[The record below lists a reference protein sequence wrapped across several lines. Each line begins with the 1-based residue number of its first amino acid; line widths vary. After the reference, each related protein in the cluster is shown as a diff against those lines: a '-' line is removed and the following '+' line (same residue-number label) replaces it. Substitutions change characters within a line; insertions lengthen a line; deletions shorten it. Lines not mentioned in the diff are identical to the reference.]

1 MTAKRCSLIFESN
14 LSLRSVSGFQPRLF
28 SLQSFIYWLVLGIVL
43 FAVLYPA
50 GVIIFTSF
58 ETPGEKLVSGFGLQ
72 GWKIAFSDPA
82 IISAIW
88 NTLTVTFA
96 RQAIALPIAILL
108 AWIIARTDVPCAI
121 TLEFLFWLGYF
132 LPPLPVTMG
141 WILLLDPDYGLLNQW
156 LIHLPWVSKA
166 PVNIYSFWGI
176 VWAHLTTST
185 IAVEVMLLTPAFRNM
200 DATLEEASLVS
211 GAGVI
216 RTLRKIVV
224 PLMTPIVGVVLLLGI
239 VHSLQAFELELI
251 LGFPFRFYVF
261 STQIYSLL
269 NQQPPQFAA
278 ATALGSTIL
287 FLMVPLVVLQ
297 RQGVARRS
305 FATVGGRYKGHKQS
319 LGKWRW
325 PMVGFLVTVA
335 SVITVIPLLFLTL
348 ASFMARFGYFNVPQ
362 PWTAL
367 HWSRVIEDSVF
378 LQSLKNT
385 LVLASATALVSV
397 VLFTLI
403 AYIIIRTRFVGR
415 AALDMVSWLPSTL
428 PGIIL
433 GLGLLSVFLGTPFL
447 RPLYGSMFLLIIAT
461 VISSMTLGVQV
472 IKSALAQLALELE
485 EAAKVAGGSSWNS
498 FRDII
503 LPIITPSL
511 LLVGTLS
518 FIAAA
523 RNVSTVALI
532 ATSHT
537 RPLSLL
543 QLDFLVESR
552 YESAAVVGIIV
563 VALTTGV
570 ALISRLLGLRTG
582 LER

>member
-1 MTAKRCSLIFESN
+1 M
-14 LSLRSVSGFQPRLF
+14 
-28 SLQSFIYWLVLGIVL
+28 

-50 GVIIFTSF
+50 GVIMFTSF
-58 ETPGEKLVSGFGLQ
+58 EMPGAKVASGFGLQ

-88 NTLTVTFA
+88 NTVTVTFA

-108 AWIIARTDVPCAI
+108 AWVIARTDVPCSS

-141 WILLLDPDYGLLNQW
+141 WILLLDPDYGLFNQW
-156 LIHLPWVSKA
+156 LTHLPWVSR
-166 PVNIYSFWGI
+166 PPLNIYSFWGI

-185 IAVEVMLLTPAFRNM
+185 VAVEVMLLTPAFRNM

-216 RTLRKIVV
+216 RTLGKIVV

-239 VHSLQAFELELI
+239 VYSLQAFELELI

-261 STQIYSLL
+261 STQIYWLL

-287 FLMVPLVVLQ
+287 FLMVPLVILQ
-297 RQGVARRS
+297 RQGVAQRS

-325 PMVGFLVTVA
+325 PVFVFLITVA
-335 SVITVIPLLFLTL
+335 LVITFIPFLFLTL
-348 ASFMARFGYFNVPQ
+348 ASFMARFGYFNVPK

-385 LVLASATALVSV
+385 LVLAGATALVSV
-397 VLFTLI
+397 ILFTLI

-447 RPLYGSMFLLIIAT
+447 RPLYGSMFLLISAT

-472 IKSALAQLALELE
+472 IKSALTQLAVELE
-485 EAAKVAGGSSWNS
+485 EAAKVAGGSGWSS

-552 YESAAVVGIIV
+552 YESAAVIGIIV

-582 LER
+582 IER

>member
-1 MTAKRCSLIFESN
+1 M
-14 LSLRSVSGFQPRLF
+14 SGFQPRPF
-28 SLQSFIYWLVLGIVL
+28 SLQSFIYWLVLGSVL

-50 GVIIFTSF
+50 GVIIFSSF
-58 ETPGEKLVSGFGLQ
+58 ELPGEMASGLGLQ
-72 GWKIAFSDPA
+72 GWKIVFSDPA
-82 IISAIW
+82 ILSAIW
-88 NTLTVTFA
+88 NTLTVTLA
-96 RQAIALPIAILL
+96 RQAIALPVAVLL
-108 AWIIARTDVPCAI
+108 AWIIARTDVPCAK

-156 LIHLPWVSKA
+156 LIHLPWVTKA
-166 PVNIYSFWGI
+166 PLNIYSFWGI

-216 RTLRKIVV
+216 RTLRKIIV

-239 VHSLQAFELELI
+239 VHSLQAFELELV

-261 STQIYSLL
+261 STQIYWLL

-278 ATALGSTIL
+278 ATALGSAIL
-287 FLMVPLVVLQ
+287 FLMVPLVVFY
-297 RQGVARRS
+297 RRGIARRS
-305 FATVGGRYKGHKQS
+305 FATVGGRYKGHKRS

-325 PMVGFLVTVA
+325 PVFASLLAVA
-335 SVITVIPLLFLTL
+335 SVITIIPLLFLTL
-348 ASFMARFGYFNVPQ
+348 ASFMARFGYFNVPK
-362 PWTAL
+362 PWTVV

-385 LVLASATALVSV
+385 LVLAGATALASV

-447 RPLYGSMFLLIIAT
+447 RPLYGSMFLLVTAT

-472 IKSALAQLALELE
+472 IKSALTQLAVELE
-485 EAAKVAGGSSWNS
+485 EAAKVAGGSGWNS
-498 FRDII
+498 FYDIV
-503 LPIITPSL
+503 LPIIAPNL

-523 RNVSTVALI
+523 RSVSTVALI

-552 YESAAVVGIIV
+552 YESAAVIGIIV
-563 VALTTGV
+563 VAMTTGV
-570 ALISRLLGLRTG
+570 ALASRLLGLRTG
-582 LER
+582 MER

>member
-1 MTAKRCSLIFESN
+1 M
-14 LSLRSVSGFQPRLF
+14 F
-28 SLQSFIYWLVLGIVL
+28 S
-43 FAVLYPA
+43 VLYPA
-50 GVIIFTSF
+50 GVIVFTSF
-58 ETPGEKLVSGFGLQ
+58 EMPGAKVASGLGLQ

-88 NTLTVTFA
+88 NTVTVTFA

-108 AWIIARTDVPCAI
+108 AWVIARTDVPCSS

-141 WILLLDPDYGLLNQW
+141 WILLLDPDYGLFNQW
-156 LIHLPWVSKA
+156 LTHLPWISR
-166 PVNIYSFWGI
+166 PPLNIYSFWGI

-185 IAVEVMLLTPAFRNM
+185 VAVEVMLLTPAFRNM

-261 STQIYSLL
+261 STQIYWLL

-287 FLMVPLVVLQ
+287 FLMVPLVILQ
-297 RQGVARRS
+297 GQGVAQRS

-325 PMVGFLVTVA
+325 PVFVFLITVA
-335 SVITVIPLLFLTL
+335 LVITFIPFLFLTL
-348 ASFMARFGYFNVPQ
+348 ASFMARFGYFNVPK

-385 LVLASATALVSV
+385 LVLAGATALVSV
-397 VLFTLI
+397 IFFTLI

-415 AALDMVSWLPSTL
+415 AALDMVSWLPATL

-433 GLGLLSVFLGTPFL
+433 GLGLLSVFLGTPLL
-447 RPLYGSMFLLIIAT
+447 RPFYGSMFLLIIAT

-472 IKSALAQLALELE
+472 IKSALTQLAVELE
-485 EAAKVAGGSSWNS
+485 EAAKVAGGSGWSS

-552 YESAAVVGIIV
+552 YESAAVIGIIV

-582 LER
+582 IER

>member
-1 MTAKRCSLIFESN
+1 
-14 LSLRSVSGFQPRLF
+14 VSAIQPRSF
-28 SLQSFIYWLVLGIVL
+28 SVQGFVYWLVLAIVL

-50 GVIIFTSF
+50 GVIILTSF
-58 ETPGEKLVSGFGLQ
+58 ETPGERLVAGFGLQ
-72 GWKIAFSDPA
+72 AWKIAFADPA

-88 NTLTVTFA
+88 NTLTITMA

-108 AWIIARTDVPCAI
+108 AWVIARTDIPGAT

-141 WILLLDPDYGLLNQW
+141 WILVLDPDYGVLNQW
-156 LIHLPWVSKA
+156 LRQLPFVTK
-166 PVNIYSFWGI
+166 PPFNIYSFWGI

-211 GAGVI
+211 GAGFV
-216 RTLRKIVV
+216 RTIGKIIV
-224 PLMTPIVGVVLLLGI
+224 PLMTPIVGVVMLLGI
-239 VHSLQAFELELI
+239 VHSLQAFELELV

-261 STQIYSLL
+261 STQIHWLL
-269 NQQPPQFAA
+269 NQQPPQFGA

-287 FLMVPLVVLQ
+287 FLMVPLIALQ
-297 RQGVARRS
+297 NSRVARRS

-325 PMVGFLVTVA
+325 PIFLFLLAVA
-335 SVITVIPLLFLTL
+335 LLITVIPLLFLSL
-348 ASFMARFGYFNVPQ
+348 ASFMARFGYFNVPK

-378 LQSLKNT
+378 LESLKNT
-385 LVLASATALVSV
+385 LLLAGATALVSV

-403 AYIIIRTRFVGR
+403 AYIVIRTNFAGR
-415 AALDMVSWLPSTL
+415 AALDLVSWLPSTL

-447 RPLYGSMFLLIIAT
+447 RPLYGSMFLLIVAT

-472 IKSALAQLALELE
+472 IKGALTQLAVELE

-498 FRDII
+498 FRDIV
-503 LPIITPSL
+503 LPLITPSL

-532 ATSHT
+532 STSHT

-582 LER
+582 IER

>member
-1 MTAKRCSLIFESN
+1 M
-14 LSLRSVSGFQPRLF
+14 F
-28 SLQSFIYWLVLGIVL
+28 S
-43 FAVLYPA
+43 VLYPA
-50 GVIIFTSF
+50 GVIVFTSF
-58 ETPGEKLVSGFGLQ
+58 EMPGAKVASGLGLQ

-88 NTLTVTFA
+88 NTVTVTFA

-108 AWIIARTDVPCAI
+108 AWVIARTDVPCSS

-141 WILLLDPDYGLLNQW
+141 WILLLDPDYGLFNQW
-156 LIHLPWVSKA
+156 LTHLPWISR
-166 PVNIYSFWGI
+166 PPLNIYSFWGI

-185 IAVEVMLLTPAFRNM
+185 VAVEVMLLTPAFRNM

-261 STQIYSLL
+261 STQIYWLL

-287 FLMVPLVVLQ
+287 FLMVPLVILQ
-297 RQGVARRS
+297 GQGVAQRS
-305 FATVGGRYKGHKQS
+305 FATVGGRYKGHKQR

-325 PMVGFLVTVA
+325 PVFVFLITVA
-335 SVITVIPLLFLTL
+335 LVITFIPFLFLTL
-348 ASFMARFGYFNVPQ
+348 ASFMARFGYFNVPK

-385 LVLASATALVSV
+385 LVLAGATALVSV
-397 VLFTLI
+397 ILFTLI

-433 GLGLLSVFLGTPFL
+433 GLGLLSVFLGTPLL
-447 RPLYGSMFLLIIAT
+447 RPFYGSMFLLIIAT

-472 IKSALAQLALELE
+472 IKSALTQLAVELE
-485 EAAKVAGGSSWNS
+485 EAAKVAGGSGWSS

-532 ATSHT
+532 STSHT

-552 YESAAVVGIIV
+552 YESAAVIGIIV

-582 LER
+582 IER

>member
-1 MTAKRCSLIFESN
+1 M
-14 LSLRSVSGFQPRLF
+14 
-28 SLQSFIYWLVLGIVL
+28 

-50 GVIIFTSF
+50 GVIVFTSF
-58 ETPGEKLVSGFGLQ
+58 EMPGAKVASGLGLQ

-88 NTLTVTFA
+88 NTVTVTFA

-108 AWIIARTDVPCAI
+108 AWVIARTDVPCSS

-141 WILLLDPDYGLLNQW
+141 WILLLDPDYGLFNQW
-156 LIHLPWVSKA
+156 LTHLPWISR
-166 PVNIYSFWGI
+166 PPLNIYSFWGI

-185 IAVEVMLLTPAFRNM
+185 VAVEVMLLTPAFRNM

-261 STQIYSLL
+261 STQIYWLL

-287 FLMVPLVVLQ
+287 FLMVPLVILQ
-297 RQGVARRS
+297 GQGVAQRS
-305 FATVGGRYKGHKQS
+305 FATVGGRYKGHKQR

-325 PMVGFLVTVA
+325 PVFVFLITVA
-335 SVITVIPLLFLTL
+335 LVITFIPFLFLTL
-348 ASFMARFGYFNVPQ
+348 ASFMARFGYFNVPK

-385 LVLASATALVSV
+385 LVLAGATALVSV
-397 VLFTLI
+397 ILFTLI

-415 AALDMVSWLPSTL
+415 AALDMVSWLPATL

-433 GLGLLSVFLGTPFL
+433 GLGLLSVFLGTPLL
-447 RPLYGSMFLLIIAT
+447 RPFYGSMFLLIIAT

-472 IKSALAQLALELE
+472 IKSALTQLAVELE
-485 EAAKVAGGSSWNS
+485 EAAKVAGGSGWSS

-552 YESAAVVGIIV
+552 YESAAVIGIIV

-582 LER
+582 IER

>member
-1 MTAKRCSLIFESN
+1 
-14 LSLRSVSGFQPRLF
+14 
-28 SLQSFIYWLVLGIVL
+28 
-43 FAVLYPA
+43 
-50 GVIIFTSF
+50 
-58 ETPGEKLVSGFGLQ
+58 
-72 GWKIAFSDPA
+72 
-82 IISAIW
+82 
-88 NTLTVTFA
+88 
-96 RQAIALPIAILL
+96 
-108 AWIIARTDVPCAI
+108 
-121 TLEFLFWLGYF
+121 
-132 LPPLPVTMG
+132 
-141 WILLLDPDYGLLNQW
+141 
-156 LIHLPWVSKA
+156 
-166 PVNIYSFWGI
+166 
-176 VWAHLTTST
+176 
-185 IAVEVMLLTPAFRNM
+185 
-200 DATLEEASLVS
+200 
-211 GAGVI
+211 
-216 RTLRKIVV
+216 
-224 PLMTPIVGVVLLLGI
+224 VGVVLLLGI

-305 FATVGGRYKGHKQS
+305 FATVGGRYKGHKQR

-325 PMVGFLVTVA
+325 PMFGLLVTVA

-362 PWTAL
+362 PWTTL

-472 IKSALAQLALELE
+472 IKSVLTQLAVELE

>member
-1 MTAKRCSLIFESN
+1 
-14 LSLRSVSGFQPRLF
+14 VSGFQLRLF
-28 SLQSFIYWLVLGIVL
+28 NLQSFICWSVLGIVM
-43 FAVLYPA
+43 FSVLYPA
-50 GVIIFTSF
+50 GVIVFTSF
-58 ETPGEKLVSGFGLQ
+58 EMPGAKVASGLGLQ

-88 NTLTVTFA
+88 NTVTVTFA

-108 AWIIARTDVPCAI
+108 AWVIARTDVPCSS

-141 WILLLDPDYGLLNQW
+141 WILLLDPDYGLFNQW
-156 LIHLPWVSKA
+156 LTHLPWISR
-166 PVNIYSFWGI
+166 PPLNIYSFWGI

-185 IAVEVMLLTPAFRNM
+185 VAVEVMLLTPAFRNM

-261 STQIYSLL
+261 STQIYWLL

-287 FLMVPLVVLQ
+287 FLMVPLVILQ
-297 RQGVARRS
+297 RQGVAQRS
-305 FATVGGRYKGHKQS
+305 FATVGGRYKGHKQR

-325 PMVGFLVTVA
+325 PVFVFLITVA
-335 SVITVIPLLFLTL
+335 LVITFIPFLFLTL
-348 ASFMARFGYFNVPQ
+348 ASFMARFGYFNVPK

-385 LVLASATALVSV
+385 LVLAGATALVSV
-397 VLFTLI
+397 IFFTLI

-433 GLGLLSVFLGTPFL
+433 GLGLLSVFLGTPLL
-447 RPLYGSMFLLIIAT
+447 RPFYGSMFLLIIAT

-472 IKSALAQLALELE
+472 IKSALTQLAVELE
-485 EAAKVAGGSSWNS
+485 EAAKVAGGSGWSS

-552 YESAAVVGIIV
+552 YESAAVIGIIV

-582 LER
+582 IER

>member
-1 MTAKRCSLIFESN
+1 VPAIQT
-14 LSLRSVSGFQPRLF
+14 RSF
-28 SLQSFIYWLVLGIVL
+28 SLQGFLCWLVLGLVL
-43 FAVLYPA
+43 LAVVYPA
-50 GVIIFTSF
+50 GVIILSSF
-58 ETPGEKLVSGFGLQ
+58 ETPGEKFLSGFALRAWQ
-72 GWKIAFSDPA
+72 LAFSDPA
-82 IISAIW
+82 IIAAIW
-88 NTLTVTFA
+88 NTLTITLA

-108 AWIIARTDVPCAI
+108 AWVIARTDIPGAT
-121 TLEFLFWLGYF
+121 TLEFLIWLGYF

-141 WILLLDPDYGLLNQW
+141 WILLLDPDYGVLNQG
-156 LIHLPWVSKA
+156 LTHLPFISEA
-166 PVNIYSFWGI
+166 PFNIYSFWGI

-211 GAGVI
+211 GAGVL
-216 RTLRKIVV
+216 RTIRKIVV

-251 LGFPFRFYVF
+251 LGFPIRFYVF
-261 STQIYSLL
+261 STQIYWLL
-269 NQQPPQFAA
+269 HQQPPQFAA
-278 ATALGSTIL
+278 ATALSSTIL
-287 FLMVPLVVLQ
+287 FLMVPLIALQ
-297 RQGVARRS
+297 RQGVAGRS
-305 FATVGGRYKGHKQS
+305 FATVGGRYKDHGQS

-325 PMVGFLVTVA
+325 PIFVIFLAVA
-335 SVITVIPLLFLTL
+335 LVITVIPLLFLTF
-348 ASFMARFGYFNVPQ
+348 ASFMARFGYFNVPK

-378 LQSLKNT
+378 LESLKNT
-385 LVLASATALVSV
+385 LVLAGTTALASV

-403 AYIIIRTRFVGR
+403 AYIVTRTNFVGR
-415 AALDMVSWLPSTL
+415 TVLDMVSWLPSTL

-447 RPLYGSMFLLIIAT
+447 RPLYGSMILLVIAT

-472 IKSALAQLALELE
+472 IKGALTQLAVELE
-485 EAAKVAGGSSWNS
+485 EAAKVAGGSEWNS
-498 FRDII
+498 FRDIV
-503 LPIITPSL
+503 LPIILPSL

-532 ATSHT
+532 ATSRT

-552 YESAAVVGIIV
+552 YESAAVIGIIV
-563 VALTTGV
+563 VALTAGV
-570 ALISRLLGLRTG
+570 ALTSRLLGLRTG
-582 LER
+582 MES

>member
-1 MTAKRCSLIFESN
+1 M
-14 LSLRSVSGFQPRLF
+14 
-28 SLQSFIYWLVLGIVL
+28 

-50 GVIIFTSF
+50 GVIVFTSF
-58 ETPGEKLVSGFGLQ
+58 EMPGAKAASGFGLQ

-88 NTLTVTFA
+88 NTVTVTFA

-108 AWIIARTDVPCAI
+108 AWVIARTDVPCSS

-141 WILLLDPDYGLLNQW
+141 WILLLDPDYGLFNQW
-156 LIHLPWVSKA
+156 LTHLPWISR
-166 PVNIYSFWGI
+166 PPLNIYSFWGI

-185 IAVEVMLLTPAFRNM
+185 VAVEVMLLTPAFRNM

-216 RTLRKIVV
+216 RTLGKIVV

-239 VHSLQAFELELI
+239 VYSLQAFELELI

-261 STQIYSLL
+261 STQIYWLL

-287 FLMVPLVVLQ
+287 FLMVPLVILQ
-297 RQGVARRS
+297 RQGVAQRS

-325 PMVGFLVTVA
+325 LVFVFLITVA
-335 SVITVIPLLFLTL
+335 LVITFIPFLFLTL
-348 ASFMARFGYFNVPQ
+348 ASFMARFGYFNVPK

-385 LVLASATALVSV
+385 LVLAGATALVSV
-397 VLFTLI
+397 ILFTLI

-415 AALDMVSWLPSTL
+415 VALDMVSWLPSTL

-433 GLGLLSVFLGTPFL
+433 GLGLLSVFLGAPFL

-472 IKSALAQLALELE
+472 IKSALTQLAVELE
-485 EAAKVAGGSSWNS
+485 EAAKVAGGSGWSS

-543 QLDFLVESR
+543 QLDFLVEAR
-552 YESAAVVGIIV
+552 YESAAVIGIIV

-582 LER
+582 IER

>member
-1 MTAKRCSLIFESN
+1 M
-14 LSLRSVSGFQPRLF
+14 SGFQPRPF
-28 SLQSFIYWLVLGIVL
+28 SLQSFIYWLVLGSVL

-50 GVIIFTSF
+50 GVIIFSSF
-58 ETPGEKLVSGFGLQ
+58 ELPGEMASGLGLQ
-72 GWKIAFSDPA
+72 CWKIVFSDPA
-82 IISAIW
+82 ILSAIW
-88 NTLTVTFA
+88 NTLTVTLA
-96 RQAIALPIAILL
+96 RQAIALPVAVLL
-108 AWIIARTDVPCAI
+108 AWIIARTDVPCAK

-156 LIHLPWVSKA
+156 LIHLPWVTKA
-166 PVNIYSFWGI
+166 PLNIYSFWGI

-216 RTLRKIVV
+216 RTLRKIIV

-239 VHSLQAFELELI
+239 VYSLQAFELELV

-261 STQIYSLL
+261 STQIYWLL

-278 ATALGSTIL
+278 ATALGSAIL
-287 FLMVPLVVLQ
+287 FLMVPLVVFY
-297 RQGVARRS
+297 RRGIARRS
-305 FATVGGRYKGHKQS
+305 FATVGGRYKGHKRS

-325 PMVGFLVTVA
+325 PVFASLLAVA
-335 SVITVIPLLFLTL
+335 SVITIIPLLFLTL
-348 ASFMARFGYFNVPQ
+348 ASFMARFGYFNVPK
-362 PWTAL
+362 PWTVV

-385 LVLASATALVSV
+385 LVLAGATALASV

-447 RPLYGSMFLLIIAT
+447 RPLYGSMFLLVTAT

-472 IKSALAQLALELE
+472 IKSALTQLAVELE
-485 EAAKVAGGSSWNS
+485 EAAKVAGGSGWNS
-498 FRDII
+498 FYDIV
-503 LPIITPSL
+503 LPIIAPNL

-523 RNVSTVALI
+523 RSVSTVALI

-552 YESAAVVGIIV
+552 YESAAVIGIIV
-563 VALTTGV
+563 VAMTTGV
-570 ALISRLLGLRTG
+570 ALASRLLGLRTG
-582 LER
+582 MER

>member
-1 MTAKRCSLIFESN
+1 
-14 LSLRSVSGFQPRLF
+14 VSGFQPRPF
-28 SLQSFIYWLVLGIVL
+28 SLSFIYWLVLGIVL

-50 GVIIFTSF
+50 GVIIFSSF
-58 ETPGEKLVSGFGLQ
+58 EVPGKMASGLGLQ
-72 GWKIAFSDPA
+72 GWKIVFSDPA
-82 IISAIW
+82 ILSAIW
-88 NTLTVTFA
+88 NTLTVTLA
-96 RQAIALPIAILL
+96 RQAIALPVAVLL
-108 AWIIARTDVPCAI
+108 AWIIARTDVPCAK

-156 LIHLPWVSKA
+156 LIHLPWVTKA
-166 PVNIYSFWGI
+166 PLNIYSFWGI

-216 RTLRKIVV
+216 RTLRKIIV

-239 VHSLQAFELELI
+239 VHSLQAFELELV

-261 STQIYSLL
+261 STQIYWLL

-278 ATALGSTIL
+278 ATALGSAIL
-287 FLMVPLVVLQ
+287 FLMVPLVVFY
-297 RQGVARRS
+297 RRGIARRS
-305 FATVGGRYKGHKQS
+305 FATVGGRYKGHKRS

-325 PMVGFLVTVA
+325 PVFASLLAVA
-335 SVITVIPLLFLTL
+335 SVITIIPLLFLTL
-348 ASFMARFGYFNVPQ
+348 ASFMARFGYFNVPK
-362 PWTAL
+362 PWTVV

-385 LVLASATALVSV
+385 LVLAGATALASV

-447 RPLYGSMFLLIIAT
+447 RPLYGSMFLLVTAT

-472 IKSALAQLALELE
+472 IKSALTQLAVELE
-485 EAAKVAGGSSWNS
+485 EAAKVAGGSGWNS
-498 FRDII
+498 FYDIV
-503 LPIITPSL
+503 LPIITPNL

-523 RNVSTVALI
+523 RSVSTVALI

-552 YESAAVVGIIV
+552 YESAAVIGIIV
-563 VALTTGV
+563 VAMTTGV
-570 ALISRLLGLRTG
+570 ALASRLLGLRTG
-582 LER
+582 IER

>member
-1 MTAKRCSLIFESN
+1 
-14 LSLRSVSGFQPRLF
+14 VSGFQLRLF
-28 SLQSFIYWLVLGIVL
+28 NLQSFICWSVLGIVM
-43 FAVLYPA
+43 FSVLYPA
-50 GVIIFTSF
+50 GVIVFTSF
-58 ETPGEKLVSGFGLQ
+58 EMPGAKVASGLGLQ

-88 NTLTVTFA
+88 NTVTVTFA

-108 AWIIARTDVPCAI
+108 AWVIARTDVPCSS

-141 WILLLDPDYGLLNQW
+141 WILLLDPDYGLFNQW
-156 LIHLPWVSKA
+156 LTHLPWISR
-166 PVNIYSFWGI
+166 PPLNIYSFWGI

-185 IAVEVMLLTPAFRNM
+185 VAVEVMLLTPAFRNM

-261 STQIYSLL
+261 STQIYWLL

-287 FLMVPLVVLQ
+287 FLMVPLVILQ
-297 RQGVARRS
+297 GQGVAQRS
-305 FATVGGRYKGHKQS
+305 FATVGGRYKGHKQR

-325 PMVGFLVTVA
+325 PVFVFLITVA
-335 SVITVIPLLFLTL
+335 LVITFIPFLFLTL
-348 ASFMARFGYFNVPQ
+348 ASFMARFGYFNVPK

-385 LVLASATALVSV
+385 LVLAGATALVSV
-397 VLFTLI
+397 IFFTLI

-415 AALDMVSWLPSTL
+415 AALDMVSWLPATL

-433 GLGLLSVFLGTPFL
+433 GLGLLSVFLGTPLL
-447 RPLYGSMFLLIIAT
+447 RPFYGSMFLLIIAT

-472 IKSALAQLALELE
+472 IKSALTQLAVELE
-485 EAAKVAGGSSWNS
+485 EAAKVAGGSGWSS

-532 ATSHT
+532 STSHT

-552 YESAAVVGIIV
+552 YESAAVIGIIV

-582 LER
+582 IER

>member
-1 MTAKRCSLIFESN
+1 MSA
-14 LSLRSVSGFQPRLF
+14 FQPRIF

-50 GVIIFTSF
+50 GVIILSSF
-58 ETPGEKLVSGFGLQ
+58 ETPGEKLASGFGLQ
-72 GWKIAFSDPA
+72 AWKIAFSDPA

-88 NTLTVTFA
+88 NTLTITLA
-96 RQAIALPIAILL
+96 RQAIALPIAIVL
-108 AWIIARTDVPCAI
+108 AWIIARTDVPGAT

-132 LPPLPVTMG
+132 LPPLPITMG
-141 WILLLDPDYGLLNQW
+141 WILLLEPDYGVLNQW
-156 LIHLPWVSKA
+156 LAHLPFVHKA
-166 PVNIYSFWGI
+166 PFNIYSFWGI

-185 IAVEVMLLTPAFRNM
+185 IAVEVMLFTPAFRNM

-211 GAGVI
+211 GAGII

-239 VHSLQAFELELI
+239 VHSLQAFELELV

-261 STQIYSLL
+261 STQIHWLL
-269 NQQPPQFAA
+269 HQQPPQFAA
-278 ATALGSTIL
+278 AAALGSTIL
-287 FLMVPLVVLQ
+287 FLMAPLVLLQ
-297 RQGVARRS
+297 RRGVARRS
-305 FATVGGRYKGHKQS
+305 FVTVGGRYKGHRQS
-319 LGKWRW
+319 LEKWRW
-325 PMVGFLVTVA
+325 PVFVFLLTVA
-335 SVITVIPLLFLTL
+335 LLITVIPLSFLTL
-348 ASFMARFGYFNVPQ
+348 ASFMARFGYFNVPK

-367 HWSRVIEDSVF
+367 HWSRVIDDSVF
-378 LQSLKNT
+378 LESLKNT
-385 LVLASATALVSV
+385 LVLAGATALVSV

-415 AALDMVSWLPSTL
+415 AALDIVSWLPSTL

-433 GLGLLSVFLGTPFL
+433 GLGLLSLFLGTPFL

-472 IKSALAQLALELE
+472 IKVALTQLAVELE
-485 EAAKVAGGSSWNS
+485 EAAKVAGGSGWNS
-498 FRDII
+498 FRDIV

-511 LLVGTLS
+511 LLVGALS

-532 ATSHT
+532 STSRT

-543 QLDFLVESR
+543 QLDFLVDSR
-552 YESAAVVGIIV
+552 HESAAVVGIII

-570 ALISRLLGLRTG
+570 ALLSRLLGLRTG
-582 LER
+582 IER

>member
-1 MTAKRCSLIFESN
+1 
-14 LSLRSVSGFQPRLF
+14 VSGFQPRPF

-50 GVIIFTSF
+50 GVIIFSSF
-58 ETPGEKLVSGFGLQ
+58 EVPGKMASGLGLQ
-72 GWKIAFSDPA
+72 GWKIVFSDPA
-82 IISAIW
+82 ILSAIW
-88 NTLTVTFA
+88 NTLTVTLA
-96 RQAIALPIAILL
+96 RQAIALPVAVLL
-108 AWIIARTDVPCAI
+108 AWIIARTDVPCAK

-156 LIHLPWVSKA
+156 LIHLPWVTKA
-166 PVNIYSFWGI
+166 PLNIYSFWGI

-216 RTLRKIVV
+216 RTLRKIIV

-239 VHSLQAFELELI
+239 VHSLQAFELELV

-261 STQIYSLL
+261 STQIYWLL

-278 ATALGSTIL
+278 ATALGSAIL
-287 FLMVPLVVLQ
+287 FLMVPLVVFY
-297 RQGVARRS
+297 RRGIARRS
-305 FATVGGRYKGHKQS
+305 FATVGGRYKGHKRS

-325 PMVGFLVTVA
+325 PVFASLLAVA
-335 SVITVIPLLFLTL
+335 SVITIIPLLFLTL
-348 ASFMARFGYFNVPQ
+348 ASFMARFGYFNVPK
-362 PWTAL
+362 PWTVV

-385 LVLASATALVSV
+385 LVLAGATALASV

-447 RPLYGSMFLLIIAT
+447 RPLYGSMFLLVTAT

-472 IKSALAQLALELE
+472 IKSALTQLAVELE
-485 EAAKVAGGSSWNS
+485 EAAKVAGGSGWNS
-498 FRDII
+498 FYDIV
-503 LPIITPSL
+503 LPIITPNL

-523 RNVSTVALI
+523 RSVSTVALI

-552 YESAAVVGIIV
+552 YESAAVIGIIV
-563 VALTTGV
+563 VAMTTGV
-570 ALISRLLGLRTG
+570 ALASRLLGLRTG
-582 LER
+582 IER

>member
-1 MTAKRCSLIFESN
+1 MSAVHPRSFN
-14 LSLRSVSGFQPRLF
+14 LQTP
-28 SLQSFIYWLVLGIVL
+28 ICWLVLAIVL
-43 FAVLYPA
+43 FTVVYPA
-50 GVIIFTSF
+50 GMIIFNSF
-58 ETPGEKLVSGFGLQ
+58 EMPREKMAPVFGLQ
-72 GWKIAFSDPA
+72 AWQLAFSDPT
-82 IISAIW
+82 ILSAIW
-88 NTLTVTFA
+88 NTLTITLA
-96 RQAIALPIAILL
+96 RQSIALPIAILL
-108 AWIIARTDVPCAI
+108 AWVIARTDVPGTTI
-121 TLEFLFWLGYF
+121 LEFLIWLGYF

-156 LIHLPWVSKA
+156 LTHLPFVSKA
-166 PVNIYSFWGI
+166 PFNIYSFWGI

-216 RTLRKIVV
+216 QTIRRIVV
-224 PLMTPIVGVVLLLGI
+224 PMMTPIVSVVLLLGI

-261 STQIYSLL
+261 STLIHLL
-269 NQQPPQFAA
+269 LTQQPANFSA

-287 FLMVPLVVLQ
+287 FLMVPLIVLQ
-297 RQGVARRS
+297 RRSVTRRS
-305 FATVGGRYKGHKQS
+305 FATVSGRFKGHKQS
-319 LGKWRW
+319 LGKWRS
-325 PMVGFLVTVA
+325 PIFFVLLAMALL
-335 SVITVIPLLFLTL
+335 ITLIPLVFLTL
-348 ASFMARFGYFNVPQ
+348 ASFMARFGYFNVPK

-367 HWSRVIEDSVF
+367 HWSRVIDDSVF
-378 LQSLKNT
+378 VESLKNT
-385 LVLASATALVSV
+385 LVLAGATALLSV

-403 AYIIIRTRFVGR
+403 AYIVIRTNFVGR

-447 RPLYGSMFLLIIAT
+447 RPLYGSMLLLIIAT
-461 VISSMTLGVQV
+461 MISSMTLGVQV
-472 IKSALAQLALELE
+472 IKGALTQLAVELE
-485 EAAKVAGGSSWNS
+485 EAAKVAGGTGWNS
-498 FRDII
+498 FRDIV

-532 ATSHT
+532 STSHT

-552 YESAAVVGIIV
+552 YESAAVIGIIV
-563 VALTTGV
+563 VTLTAGV
-570 ALISRLLGLRTG
+570 ALISRLLGLG
-582 LER
+582 AGVER

>member
-1 MTAKRCSLIFESN
+1 M
-14 LSLRSVSGFQPRLF
+14 F
-28 SLQSFIYWLVLGIVL
+28 S
-43 FAVLYPA
+43 VLYPA
-50 GVIIFTSF
+50 GVIVFTSF
-58 ETPGEKLVSGFGLQ
+58 EMPGAKVASGLGLQ

-88 NTLTVTFA
+88 NTVTVTFA

-108 AWIIARTDVPCAI
+108 AWVIARTDVPCSS

-141 WILLLDPDYGLLNQW
+141 WILLLDPDYGLFNQW
-156 LIHLPWVSKA
+156 LTHLPWISR
-166 PVNIYSFWGI
+166 PPLNIYSFWGI

-185 IAVEVMLLTPAFRNM
+185 VAVEVMLLTPAFRNM

-216 RTLRKIVV
+216 RTLGKIVV

-261 STQIYSLL
+261 STQIYWLL

-287 FLMVPLVVLQ
+287 FLMVPLVILQ
-297 RQGVARRS
+297 GQGVAQRS
-305 FATVGGRYKGHKQS
+305 FATVGGRYKGHKQR

-325 PMVGFLVTVA
+325 PVFVFLITVA
-335 SVITVIPLLFLTL
+335 LVITFIPFLFLTL
-348 ASFMARFGYFNVPQ
+348 ASFMARFGYFNVPK

-385 LVLASATALVSV
+385 LVLAGATALVSV
-397 VLFTLI
+397 ILFTLI

-433 GLGLLSVFLGTPFL
+433 GLGLLSVFLGTPLL
-447 RPLYGSMFLLIIAT
+447 RPFYGSMFLLIIAT

-472 IKSALAQLALELE
+472 IKSALTQLAVELE
-485 EAAKVAGGSSWNS
+485 EAAKVAGGSGWSS

-532 ATSHT
+532 STSHT

-552 YESAAVVGIIV
+552 YESAAVIGIIV

-582 LER
+582 IER

>member
-1 MTAKRCSLIFESN
+1 M
-14 LSLRSVSGFQPRLF
+14 SGFQRRPF
-28 SLQSFIYWLVLGIVL
+28 CLQSFIYWLVLGIVL

-50 GVIIFTSF
+50 GVIIFSSF
-58 ETPGEKLVSGFGLQ
+58 ELPGKMASGLGLQ
-72 GWKIAFSDPA
+72 GWKIVFSDPA
-82 IISAIW
+82 ILSAIW
-88 NTLTVTFA
+88 NTLTVTLA
-96 RQAIALPIAILL
+96 RQAIALPVAVLL
-108 AWIIARTDVPCAI
+108 AWIIARTDVPCAK

-156 LIHLPWVSKA
+156 LIHLPWVTKA
-166 PVNIYSFWGI
+166 PLNIYSFWGI

-216 RTLRKIVV
+216 RTLRKIIV

-239 VHSLQAFELELI
+239 VHSLQAFELELV

-261 STQIYSLL
+261 STQIYWLL

-278 ATALGSTIL
+278 ATALGSAIL
-287 FLMVPLVVLQ
+287 FLMVPLVVFY
-297 RQGVARRS
+297 RRGIARRS
-305 FATVGGRYKGHKQS
+305 FATVGGRYKGHKRS

-325 PMVGFLVTVA
+325 PVFASLLAVA
-335 SVITVIPLLFLTL
+335 SVITIIPLLFLTL
-348 ASFMARFGYFNVPQ
+348 ASFMARFGYFNVPK
-362 PWTAL
+362 PWTVV

-385 LVLASATALVSV
+385 LVLAGATALASV

-415 AALDMVSWLPSTL
+415 ATLDMVSWLPSTL

-447 RPLYGSMFLLIIAT
+447 RPLYGSMFLLVTAT

-472 IKSALAQLALELE
+472 IKSALTQLAVELE
-485 EAAKVAGGSSWNS
+485 EAAKVAGGSGWNS
-498 FRDII
+498 FYDIV
-503 LPIITPSL
+503 LPIIAPNL

-523 RNVSTVALI
+523 RSVSTVALI

-552 YESAAVVGIIV
+552 YESAAVIGIIV
-563 VALTTGV
+563 VAMTTGV
-570 ALISRLLGLRTG
+570 ALASRLLGLRTG
-582 LER
+582 MER